1 MVGALRNLKRL
12 LDDVIAV
19 RVLYQICQLVGVANF
34 NDKLGSSL
42 RVTSFKADLNYI

>member
-1 MVGALRNLKRL
+1 MVGAQRNFKRL

-19 RVLYQICQLVGVANF
+19 RVLDQICQLVGVADF
-34 NDKLGSSL
+34 NDILGSSL